1 MRLINARPSPYG
13 RKVAVALKE
22 TKIPFDV
29 EYDVPWAGTTRTPE
43 FNPLEQLPILI
54 LDTDEVVYDS
64 TYILEWLEL
73 RYPESPLLPV
83 DVDAKLAAKL
93 LQMLGER
100 LMEFT
105 ATIVFELQRAEPAR
119 AWMNRHE
126 SKLRRGLAE
135 LDRLLAR
142 RRPGVSE
149 PITLGD
155 IAVGTT
161 LQSIHFMMAHG
172 LMADLEVLKW
182 EERHPNLVEFVN
194 ALEERPSFRET
205 RPEMMDV
212 DLQAVVA

>member
-1 MRLINARPSPYG
+1 MKLINARPSPYG

-22 TKIPFDV
+22 KKIPFEV

-54 LDTDEVVYDS
+54 LDTGAVIYDS

-73 RYPESPLLPV
+73 RYPEPSLLPH
-83 DVDAKLAAKL
+83 DVDERLAAKL

-105 ATIVFELQRAEPAR
+105 ATIVFELQRSEPAK
-119 AWMNRHE
+119 AWVERHE
-126 SKLRRGLAE
+126 TKLKRGLAE
-135 LDRLLAR
+135 LDRLLAH
-142 RRPGVSE
+142 RRPSISE

-161 LQSIHFMMAHG
+161 LQVFPFMIAHG
-172 LMADLEVLKW
+172 LIADLEVLRWK
-182 EERHPNLVEFVN
+182 ERHPNLVKFVA
-194 ALEERPSFRET
+194 ALEQRPSFIET

-212 DLQAVVA
+212 NLQAVVA